1 MKGLTKDGGQTGN
14 RRKFLSGMPIHMHR
28 SMYQI
33 PKNIQSAVWKGT
45 AIHKNIAGDNRRT
58 VKQIYERSLVYQF
71 TGTNE
76 NINWFLEK

>member
-45 AIHKNIAGDNRRT
+45 AIHGPNKTNIYNGYR
-58 VKQIYERSLVYQF
+58 KGKS
-71 TGTNE
+71 
-76 NINWFLEK
+76 